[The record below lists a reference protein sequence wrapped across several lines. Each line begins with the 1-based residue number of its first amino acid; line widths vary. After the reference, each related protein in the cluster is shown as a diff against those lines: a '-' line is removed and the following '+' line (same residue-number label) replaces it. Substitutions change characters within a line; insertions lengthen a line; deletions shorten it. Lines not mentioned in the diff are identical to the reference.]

1 MKRFTKRFTKPL
13 HPLQEALLLADVS
26 RLMGNKDW
34 RLVFVKLISDED
46 LPPSEQS
53 EFNSLM
59 YALYESANEAVLE
72 LNFKNLC
79 DSR

>member
-1 MKRFTKRFTKPL
+1 MDGPL

-46 LPPSEQS
+46 V
-53 EFNSLM
+53 EFDSLM

-72 LNFKNLC
+72 LNFKKLVP
-79 DSR
+79 

>member
-1 MKRFTKRFTKPL
+1 MDEPL

-34 RLVFVKLISDED
+34 RLVFVKLTSNEDE
-46 LPPSEQS
+46 
-53 EFNSLM
+53 EFDSLM

>member
-1 MKRFTKRFTKPL
+1 MDEPL

-26 RLMGNKDW
+26 RLMGNQDW
-34 RLVFVKLISDED
+34 RLVFVKLISSGDV
-46 LPPSEQS
+46 

-59 YALYESANEAVLE
+59 LALYESANEAVLE

-79 DSR
+79 DSRFNVLT

>member
-1 MKRFTKRFTKPL
+1 MDEPL

-34 RLVFVKLISDED
+34 RLVFVNLISSED
-46 LPPSEQS
+46 AG
-53 EFNSLM
+53 FNSLM

>member
-1 MKRFTKRFTKPL
+1 MKRFAKSL

-34 RLVFVKLISDED
+34 RLVFVKLISEED
-46 LPPSEQS
+46 V

>member
-1 MKRFTKRFTKPL
+1 MVEPL

-26 RLMGNKDW
+26 RLMGNKEW
-34 RLVFVKLISDED
+34 RLVFVKLISNED
-46 LPPSEQS
+46 S
-53 EFNSLM
+53 EFDSLM